1 MISIAIPTY
10 EMNGKGTEYLARAL
24 ESINKQ
30 IFSQTPLIEI
40 VISDH
45 SNDQDIESFVL
56 NHSSPH
62 LIRYIKN
69 PNSRGNISANTNF
82 AIKHCKLD
90 YIKILFQDDLL
101 VGSNYLKTIFDNIL
115 KNSPKF
121 ILTGASHTTNGI
133 DFFHEMAPKKNEFIL
148 FGENTV
154 SSPSTLTIHKSVFE
168 KIQFDEN
175 LKLLMDCDFYHNL
188 FSLFNNHSIL
198 PNIFI
203 ANGVWTGQT
212 HNNMNGHN
220 VIREVEY
227 LMGKY
232 QGQEIAESLEKYSE
246 FLKAK
251 DYNLAKSL
259 RAIAVN
265 NNPQYGLTK
274 RLLKRMY
281 FKKA

>member
-10 EMNGKGTEYLARAL
+10 EMKGKGTYYIARAL

-30 IFSQTPLIEI
+30 VFSQNFPIEI

-45 SNDQDIESFVL
+45 SNDKEIESFVL
-56 NHSSPH
+56 NHSSPY

-69 PNSRGNISANTNF
+69 PSSRGNISANTNF
-82 AIKHCKLD
+82 AISHCKQD

-101 VGSNYLKTIFDNIL
+101 VGSNHLQSIL
-115 KNSPKF
+115 NNALENSPKF
-121 ILTGASHTTNGI
+121 ILTSASHTI
-133 DFFHEMAPKKNEFIL
+133 DGVNFFDEMTPKGNQFIL

-175 LKLLMDCDFYHNL
+175 LKLLMDCEYYHNL
-188 FSLFNNHSIL
+188 FSLFDNYSIL

-203 ANGVWTGQT
+203 ANGVWAGQT
-212 HNNMNGHN
+212 HSNMNGNN

-227 LMGKY
+227 LIKKY
-232 QGQEIAESLEKYSE
+232 QGQGIEQNLEKYSE

-251 DYNLAKSL
+251 DYHLAKSL
-259 RAIAVN
+259 KAIAIK
-265 NNPQYGLTK
+265 NNPQYNSVQK
-274 RLLKRMY
+274 LLKSMR
-281 FKKA
+281 FGKT